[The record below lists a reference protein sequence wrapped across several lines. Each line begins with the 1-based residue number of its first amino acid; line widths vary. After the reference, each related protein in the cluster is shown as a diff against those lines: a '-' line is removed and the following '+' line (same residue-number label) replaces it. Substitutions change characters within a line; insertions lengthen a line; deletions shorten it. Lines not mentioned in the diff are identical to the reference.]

1 MKTIGLIGG
10 MSWESTA
17 FYYKYINE
25 GVKERLGG
33 LHSAKCLLYSFDFA
47 EVVRLQQAGQ
57 WKRAGALLA
66 EAAVRLEAGGCDVVL
81 ICTNTMH
88 TVAEDV
94 QRAIGIP
101 LLHIIDVT
109 ANEVKRQAIRKVGL
123 LGTLY
128 TMEQPFYRQRL
139 RQLGIEAIVP
149 EKADRIR
156 VHDVIFRELCRGELN
171 PSSKADYL
179 HMIGRLREQGAE
191 GVILGCT
198 EIPLLISEE
207 DSPLP
212 LFDTTFLHANAAVEY
227 ALNGRLTSLPVPSG
241 FPQEAP

>member
-25 GVKERLGG
+25 AVKERLGG

-47 EVVRLQQAGQ
+47 EIVRLQEAGRWQ
-57 WKRAGALLA
+57 EAAELLA
-66 EAAVRLEAGGCDVVL
+66 EAAVQLEASGCGVVL

-88 TVAEDV
+88 TVADEV
-94 QRAIGIP
+94 QRAVGIP

-109 ANEVKRQAIRKVGL
+109 ANEVKRRAIRKVGL
-123 LGTLY
+123 LGTQY

-139 RQLGIEAIVP
+139 QQLGIEAIVP
-149 EKADRIR
+149 EKADRVR
-156 VHDVIFRELCRGELN
+156 VHDVIFRELCRGEVTA
-171 PSSKADYL
+171 SSKASYL
-179 HMIGRLREQGAE
+179 EIVGRLQEQGAE

-198 EIPLLISEE
+198 EIPLLLREN

-212 LFDTTFLHANAAVEY
+212 LFDTTFLHANAAVEF
-227 ALNGRLTSLPVPSG
+227 ALDGRLPALTRR
-241 FPQEAP
+241 